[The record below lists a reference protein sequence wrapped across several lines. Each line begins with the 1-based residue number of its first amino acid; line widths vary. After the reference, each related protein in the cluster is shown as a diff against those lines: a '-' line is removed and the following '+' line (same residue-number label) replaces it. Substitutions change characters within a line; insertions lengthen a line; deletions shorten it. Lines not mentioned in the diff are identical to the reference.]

1 VEEIIL
7 DLNKVKRG
15 IEEAMPYIDGTE
27 VHDKIHSFKA
37 GKPWITKKDINE
49 AISEIDRKEFSW
61 FIGLISHL
69 VYWSV
74 FGHIN

>member
-1 VEEIIL
+1 LTISVEEIIL

-37 GKPWITKKDINE
+37 GKP
-49 AISEIDRKEFSW
+49 
-61 FIGLISHL
+61 
-69 VYWSV
+69 
-74 FGHIN
+74 